1 VCAEGR
7 IERLYEREALSAF
20 AQSAQQLVRASMS
33 RRVMR
38 SVAMTMTMTMTM
50 TMKDDERMRRR
61 SPNGAR
67 SSADLNG
74 SPHNETVLLAPV

>member
-1 VCAEGR
+1 
-7 IERLYEREALSAF
+7 
-20 AQSAQQLVRASMS
+20 MS